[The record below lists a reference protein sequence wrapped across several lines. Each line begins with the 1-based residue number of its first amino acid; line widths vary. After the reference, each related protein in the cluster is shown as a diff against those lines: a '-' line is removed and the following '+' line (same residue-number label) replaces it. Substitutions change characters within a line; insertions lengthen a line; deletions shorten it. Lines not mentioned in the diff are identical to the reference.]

1 MVKNAIS
8 QIHLK
13 RYIIGACGTG
23 NPSCNNLLMYGSG
36 RGSGRGSGIGLG
48 IGSGIGSGDTST
60 PPPTCPSGDIPYW
73 TGKAWTCMSY
83 P

>member
-23 NPSCNNLLMYGSG
+23 NPTCNNLLMYGSG
-36 RGSGRGSGIGLG
+36 
-48 IGSGIGSGDTST
+48 DTST
-60 PPPTCPSGDIPYW
+60 PPPKCPFGGCAFGLVKHGPV
-73 TGKAWTCMSY
+73 
-83 P
+83 